1 LGRVH
6 VHLKNEYA
14 VEKNVS
20 LKCILTNNEVEK
32 IKFKSE
38 TFTINANSDKTI
50 TQNIV
55 VDNPKL
61 WSISKPNLY
70 YLEVQILAN
79 NKIIDIYSE
88 KIGISKI

>member
-1 LGRVH
+1 MYYDSKEG
-6 VHLKNEYA
+6 
-14 VEKNVS
+14 EK
-20 LKCILTNNEVEK
+20 LE
-32 IKFKSE
+32 FMSE
-38 TFTINANSDKTI
+38 AFSINANSDKTI

-79 NKIIDIYSE
+79 NKIIDNYSE

>member
-1 LGRVH
+1 MYSDSKEG
-6 VHLKNEYA
+6 
-14 VEKNVS
+14 EK
-20 LKCILTNNEVEK
+20 LE
-32 IKFKSE
+32 FMSE
-38 TFTINANSDKTI
+38 AFSINANSDKTI

-61 WSISKPNLY
+61 WSISKPNLN

-79 NKIIDIYSE
+79 NKIIDNYSE

>member
-1 LGRVH
+1 MYSDSKEG
-6 VHLKNEYA
+6 
-14 VEKNVS
+14 EK
-20 LKCILTNNEVEK
+20 LE
-32 IKFKSE
+32 FMSE
-38 TFTINANSDKTI
+38 AFSINANSDKTI

-79 NKIIDIYSE
+79 NKIIDNYSE